1 MTARTIRQLCFAFTL
16 LFALGSQPQA
26 LWAQKTQKLS
36 KNLVKR
42 AEKTVDEIK
51 KTEKQLDK
59 TVKKYNDLLK
69 KKNVKDRQKEY
80 KKLNDE
86 LKKTEKHVGDLSK
99 RTAEMQK
106 EANKFFTEW
115 SKGLGKIEDP
125 QLRAAAQE
133 NLDKTRSRYGE
144 IATAGSR
151 AGEHYNK
158 FLTDLKSQISY
169 LNLDMSD
176 DAMSKLKTN
185 QRTTNADAKAL
196 FKSIDDLTIATKDY
210 IQSLK

>member
-1 MTARTIRQLCFAFTL
+1 MTARTIRLLCFLFTL

-26 LWAQKTQKLS
+26 LWAQETQKLS
-36 KNLVKR
+36 KNLIKR
-42 AEKTVDEIK
+42 AEKMVEEIK

-69 KKNVKDRQKEY
+69 KKKVKDRQKEY

-86 LKKTEKHVGDLSK
+86 LKKTEKHVGDLTKSN
-99 RTAEMQK
+99 AETQK
-106 EANKFFTEW
+106 EANRFFTEW

-125 QLRAAAQE
+125 QLRAAAQD

-144 IATAGSR
+144 ITTADSKF
-151 AGEHYNK
+151 GEHYNK
-158 FLTDLKSQISY
+158 FLTDLKNQISY

-176 DAMSKLKTN
+176 DAVSKLKTN
-185 QRTTNADAKAL
+185 QKTTNANAKAL
-196 FKSIDDLTIATKDY
+196 FKSIDDLADATKDY
-210 IQSLK
+210 IKSLK

>member
-1 MTARTIRQLCFAFTL
+1 MTARTIRLLCFLFTL

-26 LWAQKTQKLS
+26 LWARKTQKLS
-36 KNLVKR
+36 ENLIKR
-42 AEKTVDEIK
+42 AEKTVEEIK

-69 KKNVKDRQKEY
+69 KKKVKDRQKEY

-86 LKKTEKHVGDLSK
+86 LKKTEKHVGDLTKSN
-99 RTAEMQK
+99 AETQK
-106 EANKFFTEW
+106 EANRFFTEW

-125 QLRAAAQE
+125 QLRAAAQD

-144 IATAGSR
+144 ITTADSKF
-151 AGEHYNK
+151 GEHYNK
-158 FLTDLKSQISY
+158 FLTDLKNQISY

-176 DAMSKLKTN
+176 DAVSKLKTN
-185 QRTTNADAKAL
+185 QKTTNANAKAL
-196 FKSIDDLTIATKDY
+196 FKSIDDLADATKDY
-210 IQSLK
+210 IKSLK

>member
-1 MTARTIRQLCFAFTL
+1 MCLVASRWFLTLNSSTAHQNAPPTRSVSLQNPNMEVVMTARTIRQLCFAFTL

-42 AEKTVDEIK
+42 AEKTVEEIK

-69 KKNVKDRQKEY
+69 KKKVKDRQKEF

-99 RTAEMQK
+99 RNAEMQK
-106 EANKFFTEW
+106 EATKIFGEW
-115 SKGLGKIEDP
+115 SK
-125 QLRAAAQE
+125 
-133 NLDKTRSRYGE
+133 
-144 IATAGSR
+144 
-151 AGEHYNK
+151 
-158 FLTDLKSQISY
+158 
-169 LNLDMSD
+169 
-176 DAMSKLKTN
+176 
-185 QRTTNADAKAL
+185 
-196 FKSIDDLTIATKDY
+196 
-210 IQSLK
+210 